1 MLKSRVV
8 RILLPVVLLAGIV
21 MAAAPW
27 TISSRALVAA
37 LADQLRDDFGV
48 SFASEGR
55 AVVAFLPL
63 PRVKFED
70 VSIVSADG
78 RPLVTGGE
86 LRGRLAVRPLLFGR
100 IVVDEIGLANAR
112 LDLAIDAN
120 GASAWDG
127 FVAAA
132 RKAAEG
138 HSPGSGVTRF
148 SLANVQIHHNDARS
162 RARHVLRNV
171 DLTLDWPS
179 PRGRLSA
186 SGSFALRGETVQASL
201 RDFIPAAFLANER
214 SPVDLRIGARFGKLS
229 VSGTVSRGVDSP
241 WLIGRSAF
249 ETQALRDLLIWS
261 GHDLPLGPLVRGFS
275 LDGEVTGVGG
285 VLSWPSLR
293 ISLGPDRM
301 EGALTARSEEGRVSV
316 NGTLA
321 ADTLTL
327 DDFAAPFFA
336 AAPPFG
342 PWRFQRYDLPSVTGA
357 DLDLRLSAN
366 TARLGGLSTSDVAL
380 GVLVKK
386 GRIETTLSRAA
397 LHGGVVRGRLSLT
410 NGEGG
415 GVELR
420 AQGAAEN
427 VDLAAAFRET
437 GTSPWLAGR
446 GDGEFALQARGAS
459 AAELARAA
467 VGHAAVTI
475 RDGQFVGLA
484 LDEALRRFERQPLT
498 ASLNLHNGATPFAK
512 ARGRVEIEAGLGR
525 IVEADFESSRLRG
538 VAQGLIFVPDRRIS
552 ARVAVESKE
561 PVGAGGMISA
571 LSFDVQG
578 PWRDIV
584 VLPDANAL
592 IQRSGAAR
600 LLLDP
605 VSDRRAPEDTPA
617 E

>member
-1 MLKSRVV
+1 MLKNRVV

-37 LADQLRDDFGV
+37 MADQLRDELGV
-48 SFASEGR
+48 SFRSKGR

-70 VSIVSADG
+70 IAITAPDG
-78 RPLVTGGE
+78 RAIATGGE

-100 IVVDEIGLANAR
+100 IVVDEIGLANSR
-112 LDLAIDAN
+112 LDFSVDET

-127 FVAAA
+127 LVASARAA
-132 RKAAEG
+132 IEG
-138 HSPGSGVTRF
+138 ETPGPGVTRL
-148 SLANVQIHHNDARS
+148 SLADAQLQYRDARTG
-162 RARHVLRNV
+162 ARHVLRDV
-171 DLTLDWPS
+171 DLTLDWPG
-179 PRGRLSA
+179 PRGRISA
-186 SGSFALRGETVQASL
+186 SGSFSLRGEAVQVSL
-201 RDFIPAAFLANER
+201 RDFSPVAFLANER
-214 SPVDLRIGARFGKLS
+214 SPIDLRVGGRFGRLA
-229 VSGTVSRGVDSP
+229 VTGTVSRGVDSP
-241 WLIGRSAF
+241 WLIGNGSF
-249 ETQALRDLLIWS
+249 ETSALRDLLIWS
-261 GHDLPLGPLVRGFS
+261 GHALPLGPLVRNFS
-275 LDGEVTGVGG
+275 LEGEVTGVGG

-293 ISLGPDRM
+293 ITLGSDRM
-301 EGALTARSEEGRVSV
+301 EGALTARSEGGRLSI

-327 DDFAAPFFA
+327 DDFATPFFA
-336 AAPPFG
+336 AAPPLG
-342 PWRFQRYDLPSVTGA
+342 PWRFQRYDLHSVAGA

-366 TARLGGLSTSDVAL
+366 TARLRSLSMSDVAL

-386 GRIETTLSRAA
+386 GRVETTLSRAA
-397 LHGGVVRGRLSLT
+397 LHGGLVRGRLALT

-415 GVELR
+415 VIELR
-420 AQGAAEN
+420 AQGSAEN
-427 VDLAAAFRET
+427 VDLAAALRET
-437 GTSPWLAGR
+437 STSPWLAGR

-467 VGHAAVTI
+467 SGHAVVTI

-498 ASLNLHNGATPFAK
+498 ASLSLHNGSTPFET
-512 ARGRVEIEAGLGR
+512 ARGRVEFEGGLGR
-525 IVEADFESSRLRG
+525 IVGAGFESSRLKG
-538 VAQGLIFVPDRRIS
+538 VAQGVLFVPDRRIS

-561 PVGAGGMISA
+561 PVGDGGMISA

-578 PWRDIV
+578 PWRDIA

-605 VSDRRAPEDTPA
+605 VTDLRAPESAPA
-617 E
+617 Q